1 MTLGN
6 IGPALA
12 QGMEHKVGGKVV
24 PAAQIEAVQAK
35 CDELRVAASATT
47 DTSAGACRHHLQARV
62 VAKIN
67 VQHGQTLALQRLQ
80 CCRSIVSDSR
90 DFHTRANRQLLEHR
104 VGSSTISSP
113 LPLRSMPCQSR

>member
-35 CDELRVAASATT
+35 CDELRVARLQPPILAQGHAATT
-47 DTSAGACRHHLQARV
+47 SKLVSLPRSTSNTARLSLCS
-62 VAKIN
+62 AFN
-67 VQHGQTLALQRLQ
+67 AAAA
-80 CCRSIVSDSR
+80 S
-90 DFHTRANRQLLEHR
+90 
-104 VGSSTISSP
+104 
-113 LPLRSMPCQSR
+113 